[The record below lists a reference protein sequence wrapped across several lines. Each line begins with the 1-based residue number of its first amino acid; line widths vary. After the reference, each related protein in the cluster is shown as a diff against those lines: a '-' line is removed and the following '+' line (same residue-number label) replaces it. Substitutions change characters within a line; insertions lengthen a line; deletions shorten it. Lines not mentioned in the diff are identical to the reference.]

1 MNIKSAC
8 QSWVQ
13 EFNEVPGSVL
23 GKLMHFDDS
32 VHEIT
37 PFVIGETVRVVF
49 DEYAGEEGE
58 IVEINEDTLK
68 IKLNSGETIEKYK
81 NDIESAEYKDVLPMY
96 SWLWTFG
103 SVIDEEWLTGKYGK
117 SHLQEMA
124 NLGFRIY
131 ESEDYGIVFG
141 IDGAGYDFY
150 EAHWIPLY
158 KLRGLKWH
166 TEEAV

>member
-1 MNIKSAC
+1 MDIKSAC

-13 EFNEVPGSVL
+13 EFNEVPSKVL
-23 GKLMHFDDS
+23 EKLMQFDDS

-37 PFVIGETVRVVF
+37 PFVIGETVQVVF

-81 NDIESAEYKDVLPMY
+81 DDVESAEYKDVLPMY
-96 SWLWTFG
+96 NCLWTFG
-103 SVIDEEWLTGKYGK
+103 CNLDEEWLTGKYDK
-117 SHLQEMA
+117 PHLQEMA
-124 NLGFRIY
+124 NIGFRIY

-166 TEEAV
+166 AKEDV